1 MESATAPNPLTAL
14 GERLRQAR
22 LERGMSQETLAQ
34 PEFTKSYVSAVERG
48 KARPSLKALELMARR
63 LGIPLNEFL
72 VAVPPTGSDIDIAAL
87 DEDIAYQLDH
97 AKLLITTQRGDDALQ
112 LINTAEQEYSDYF
125 DRLSDPT
132 RYRFYR
138 LRALAYL
145 RVGEPGSARRDLDR
159 AMVLAP
165 QLDDSQ
171 EVERTRNALGA
182 VFYEQDLPQQALE
195 HHLRCAQAISDGV
208 VKDPTLRLTIYRN
221 LANDYWA
228 LKNTSQA
235 IAAYKEALALL
246 EDVNS
251 LEQQAG
257 IYWGISLAYK
267 DEGDLTRAKLYAQ
280 KALTIY
286 ESAQNQ
292 VAVIAMSTNLA
303 EIYIE
308 QGQSAAA
315 EQLLAHAESLL
326 TTTADP
332 ALVGAVYTQYAALE
346 LQRDQPEQA
355 AAYARRSVE
364 VSAAAYAAH
373 GTPGDQQARAN
384 TVRTYARALS
394 VAAGVAERQGDRAE
408 ADRLFQQAL
417 DLVNQ
422 TEYAETSYDITFAYA
437 DVLSARGQHQQAA
450 LHYRA
455 AAQGRQYRPATD

>member
-1 MESATAPNPLTAL
+1 MDPGLAPNPLATL

-22 LERGMSQETLAQ
+22 LERGLSQDALAQ

-63 LGIPLNEFL
+63 LGIPLSEFL
-72 VAVPPTGSDIDIAAL
+72 VAVPATDSDVDIAAL
-87 DEDIAYQLDH
+87 DEDLAYQLDH
-97 AKLLITTQRGDDALQ
+97 AKLLITTQQGDEALRI
-112 LINTAEQEYSDYF
+112 INAAEQEYGDYF

-159 AMVLAP
+159 AMALAP
-165 QLDDSQ
+165 QLDDPQ
-171 EVERTRNALGA
+171 EVERARNALGA

-195 HHLRCAQAISDGV
+195 HHLRCAQAISEGV

-228 LKNTSQA
+228 LKNTPQA

-257 IYWGISLAYK
+257 VYWGISLAYK
-267 DEGDLTRAKLYAQ
+267 DEGDLIRAKLYAKQ
-280 KALTIY
+280 ALTIY
-286 ESAQNQ
+286 EAAQNQ
-292 VAVIAMSTNLA
+292 AAIIAMSTNLA

-308 QGQSAAA
+308 QQQLDEA
-315 EQLLAHAESLL
+315 EALLAHAVSLL
-326 TTTADP
+326 TENTDSS
-332 ALVGAVYTQYAALE
+332 VIGIVYTQYALLE
-346 LQRDQPEQA
+346 LRRDRLAQA
-355 AAYARRSVE
+355 AAYAQRSLT
-364 VSAAAYAAH
+364 VSAAAAAAYER
-373 GTPGDQQARAN
+373 PGDQQARAN
-384 TVRTYARALS
+384 TVRTQARALS
-394 VAAGVAERQGDRAE
+394 VAARVAERQGNQAE

-417 DLVNQ
+417 DLVHQ

>member
-1 MESATAPNPLTAL
+1 MDPGIAPNPLATL

-22 LERGMSQETLAQ
+22 LERGLSQDALAQ

-63 LGIPLNEFL
+63 LGIPLSEFL
-72 VAVPPTGSDIDIAAL
+72 VAVPATDSDVDIAAL
-87 DEDIAYQLDH
+87 DEDLAYQLDH
-97 AKLLITTQRGDDALQ
+97 AKLLITTQQGDEALRI
-112 LINTAEQEYSDYF
+112 INAAEREYSDYF

-165 QLDDSQ
+165 QLDDPQ
-171 EVERTRNALGA
+171 EVERARNALGA
-182 VFYEQDLPQQALE
+182 VFYAQDLPQQALE
-195 HHLRCAQAISDGV
+195 HHLRCAQAISEGV

-228 LKNTSQA
+228 LKNTPQA

-257 IYWGISLAYK
+257 VYWGISLAYK
-267 DEGDLTRAKLYAQ
+267 DEGDLIRAKLYAKQ
-280 KALTIY
+280 ALTIY

-292 VAVIAMSTNLA
+292 AAIIAMSTNLA

-308 QGQSAAA
+308 QQQLDEA
-315 EQLLAHAESLL
+315 EELLAHAVSLL
-326 TTTADP
+326 TENADSSV
-332 ALVGAVYTQYAALE
+332 VGTVYTQYALLE
-346 LQRDQPEQA
+346 LQRDRLAQA
-355 AAYARRSVE
+355 AAYAQRSLAVG
-364 VSAAAYAAH
+364 AAARER
-373 GTPGDQQARAN
+373 PGDPQARAN
-384 TVRTYARALS
+384 TVRTHARALS
-394 VAAGVAERQGDRAE
+394 VAARVTERQGNQAE

-417 DLVNQ
+417 DLVHQ
-422 TEYAETSYDITFAYA
+422 TEYAETSYEITFAYA

-455 AAQGRQYRPATD
+455 AAQGRQYRPAD